1 MAGAESCGGF
11 LLGGF
16 LLGGFLL
23 AAGHDVADLVLA
35 QARDL
40 FWPLIDGLP
49 RDAESIGKFSDPTEN
64 GNGF

>member
-1 MAGAESCGGF
+1 MAGAESC
-11 LLGGF
+11 GGF